1 MVSLFPVQCSI
12 HHNPQ
17 LTETKKKKKN
27 YRNFEVSG
35 ISLRKGRE
43 REGGFARFPQKKAR
57 LNVKPKKPSLQ
68 GVLAYG
74 KEI

>member
-1 MVSLFPVQCSI
+1 MFPVQCSR

-17 LTETKKKKKN
+17 LIETKKKKKKN
-27 YRNFEVSG
+27 YRNFEVYG

-74 KEI
+74 QEI

>member
-1 MVSLFPVQCSI
+1 MASLFPVQCSR

-17 LTETKKKKKN
+17 LIETKKN
-27 YRNFEVSG
+27 YRNFKVYG

>member
-1 MVSLFPVQCSI
+1 M
-12 HHNPQ
+12 
-17 LTETKKKKKN
+17 
-27 YRNFEVSG
+27 
-35 ISLRKGRE
+35 SLRKGKE
-43 REGGFARFPQKKAR
+43 RAGGFARFPQKKAR